1 MRTAGSGGSG
11 ASPCRPPGPAPAR
24 RLGADGRRHPMTRR
38 AFGAT
43 ALAAVI
49 LAAGLALAQGGEEG
63 FAESVL
69 TAAALELPAGA
80 YEQAVVE
87 VVRAPRARTA
97 AQEQPVQHIASV
109 LEGEPAT
116 AEGGVAPVRA
126 AGSSVVVP
134 RGAVVALANRG
145 DAAARARCFIVVP
158 EGALAGE

>member
-11 ASPCRPPGPAPAR
+11 APPCRPPGPAPAR

-80 YEQAVVE
+80 CEQEGVE
-87 VVRAPRARTA
+87 FGLSPRTRVGAH
-97 AQEQPVQHIASV
+97 EQPARLLRLRGRGRASD
-109 LEGEPAT
+109 GRRRR
-116 AEGGVAPVRA
+116 PVR
-126 AGSSVVVP
+126 
-134 RGAVVALANRG
+134 
-145 DAAARARCFIVVP
+145 
-158 EGALAGE
+158 

>member
-1 MRTAGSGGSG
+1 
-11 ASPCRPPGPAPAR
+11 
-24 RLGADGRRHPMTRR
+24 MTRR

-49 LAAGLALAQGGEEG
+49 LAAGLALAQGGEGG

-87 VVRAPRARTA
+87 FVLAPGARTESE
-97 AQEQPVQHIASV
+97 EQPVQLIAYVVEAELVMTVDGVESV
-109 LEGEPAT
+109 H
-116 AEGGVAPVRA
+116 A
-126 AGSSVVVP
+126 AGSAVVVP
-134 RGAVVALANRG
+134 QGAVVALANRG
-145 DAAARARCFIVVP
+145 DATARALCFIVVP